1 MFHPPLSFSMQQTKK
16 ERSKYLHTSNALV
29 RLLITLPQYYVIR
42 KYNIFITTL
51 VPDIPLV

>member
-42 KYNIFITTL
+42 KYNIL
-51 VPDIPLV
+51 